1 MQTTFSPYRVLLS
14 GALLLTAL
22 LSTFVLLGLM
32 THPAQAAMPTYVG
45 GPITTNTT
53 WTATNSPYILTE
65 TVAIMAGV
73 TLTVEPGVT
82 VMGFISTYLHFAGQ
96 GHLYAVGTPDNP
108 ITFTAENGVPGG
120 WEGISGWGSATFKY
134 VTIDKSNINLL
145 LWGTQDGNVQIEDS
159 VLSNGAKYAI
169 ETDINTLHRLQMS
182 NVLFVNN
189 AKNRVLIQE
198 NNSDLIGNTTLTLQP
213 GLEGYEFRGFSATVL
228 EGITLTVEPGVTL
241 LFLNNWLGING
252 YLEAIGTPDSPIT
265 FTKAPEATDGWHGI
279 GVTGH
284 LMLKNVIIDG
294 ADRGIY
300 VWGHS
305 SVGNLQIEDSI
316 ISNSVEYPI
325 DLSADVLHHL
335 QMSNVSFV
343 NNVKNRIL
351 VKVYYFP
358 LGNTTLTSQP
368 GLEGYEIQPVDQ
380 SFEIPVGIML
390 TIEPGVTLLFP
401 EELLYVYGHLEAVGT
416 ADSPITFTGVP
427 EGPSTGAWGGI
438 GVIGSANFN
447 YVTIDKAS
455 WSFGVWEAKGG
466 NVQIENSTISNS
478 SDYPMTIEVPALHRV
493 NMLNVSFV
501 NNITNRVLIEAWN
514 EDSLTNNVTLF
525 PQPGLEGY
533 EFKTNTTE
541 IAIPEGITLT
551 IKPGATLLFSDEWTI
566 LEIRGHLEAVGT
578 QENPITFTSF
588 LEMPVQDWALEFEG
602 GSGYLRYVHL
612 HHNTITVW
620 QNYSL
625 DRQVIIENSSIQ
637 DSDWYAIDITS
648 DSLHSLALS
657 NVTFTNNYTNRVLIY
672 TDFTPSTLIA
682 DVTLSPQPGLEAY
695 EITENPY
702 PRDGG
707 LVVPPG
713 LTMTVEPGVTL
724 MQAEYVLPLRV
735 EGTLQA
741 LGTAV
746 SPITFTSATNS
757 AAGEWAG
764 IVVSGTADFA
774 HTTVRYAQTGVT
786 VAGGAVTAVC
796 STFTNNLADG
806 VYVDSTGSPNVNL
819 SASGIFGNGGW
830 NLFNNNST
838 QVDAR
843 YNWWGSP
850 SDPASTINGNVLYTP
865 WLTEPTCPAPPPI
878 YHLSLPLV
886 LAP

>member
-32 THPAQAAMPTYVG
+32 AHPAQAAMPTYVG

-53 WTATNSPYILTE
+53 WTTANSPYILTE
-65 TVAIMAGV
+65 TVAIVAGV

-82 VMGFISTYLHFAGQ
+82 VMGQPGVYFFVE
-96 GHLYAVGTPDNP
+96 GHLQAVGTVTTP
-108 ITFTAENGVPGG
+108 ITFTSQQDSAPNQ
-120 WEGISGWGSATFKY
+120 WTGISFVGGSSHLQH
-134 VTIDKSNINLL
+134 VTVRYGEFNIGIGVIDPDAQI
-145 LWGTQDGNVQIEDS
+145 VIEDS
-159 VLSNGAKYAI
+159 TISQSAGYGIDIALGSLHQLVLSNTTFAANYRNRI
-169 ETDINTLHRLQMS
+169 SIYDWPTDNLVTHT
-182 NVLFVNN
+182 VL
-189 AKNRVLIQE
+189 
-198 NNSDLIGNTTLTLQP
+198 SPQP
-213 GLEGYEFRGFSATVL
+213 GLEGYEFRSSTSIIEVPQ
-228 EGITLTVEPGVTL
+228 GITLTVEPGTTL
-241 LFLNNWLGING
+241 LFSDESLVIRVSGH
-252 YLEAIGTPDSPIT
+252 LEAIGT
-265 FTKAPEATDGWHGI
+265 
-279 GVTGH
+279 
-284 LMLKNVIIDG
+284 
-294 ADRGIY
+294 
-300 VWGHS
+300 
-305 SVGNLQIEDSI
+305 
-316 ISNSVEYPI
+316 
-325 DLSADVLHHL
+325 
-335 QMSNVSFV
+335 
-343 NNVKNRIL
+343 
-351 VKVYYFP
+351 
-358 LGNTTLTSQP
+358 
-368 GLEGYEIQPVDQ
+368 
-380 SFEIPVGIML
+380 
-390 TIEPGVTLLFP
+390 
-401 EELLYVYGHLEAVGT
+401 AV
-416 ADSPITFTGVP
+416 SPITFTGVP

-786 VAGGAVTAVC
+786 VAGGAVSAVC

-806 VYVDSTGSPNVNL
+806 VYVDNTGSPTVNL